1 MKIYSNS
8 KSRSAGTL
16 GILALVAIV
25 VLTHNA
31 FAQQSS
37 SMSGMQSGSSMAS
50 GSTPGSMA
58 SDQVTSDP
66 NAIYGWSAGI
76 AVAGAMSG
84 VGAWTAIRRK

>member
-25 VLTHNA
+25 VLTPNA
-31 FAQQSS
+31 FAQQS

-50 GSTPGSMA
+50 GSTPGSMT

-66 NAIYGWSAGI
+66 NAVYGWSAGI